1 MSDDKKETTA
11 TKKDPV
17 AEEKFKP
24 LTEDPYTYDAC
35 VVSASIHWMPE
46 DGDSAGRQMVISVR
60 NHLDQPMMRF
70 YRENELPFEQILNV
84 VDAMLQELQADMPNR
99 KMAKL
104 KAVAD
109 KKKRKKRP
117 APVSTST
124 QAQGTVISTSTPFEI
139 TRNGKKKPITA
150 GQQSLF

>member
-1 MSDDKKETTA
+1 
-11 TKKDPV
+11 
-17 AEEKFKP
+17 
-24 LTEDPYTYDAC
+24 
-35 VVSASIHWMPE
+35 
-46 DGDSAGRQMVISVR
+46 
-60 NHLDQPMMRF
+60 
-70 YRENELPFEQILNV
+70 
-84 VDAMLQELQADMPNR
+84 MPNR

-139 TRNGKKKPITA
+139 TKNGKKNPITA